1 MLVHSAVNMRILEM
15 DESIGRGV
23 TDRKYVNLSLEH
35 ADIITWYNIVM
46 TLREYIDQAKR
57 DHVAIGHFNAS
68 TLDGIWA
75 IADAAQAL
83 KLPVIVGVSEGE
95 RDYIGVR
102 EAAAI
107 VKSIRGERGQDIFLN
122 ADHTYSFDR
131 VKEAIDAG
139 FDMVIF
145 DGAQLALDE
154 NIKITKQC
162 VEYARAAG
170 RDVLVEGE
178 LGFIGTSSKVFD
190 AIPEGAVVGA
200 ANMTKAEDAVKY
212 AKETG
217 IDLIAPAVGNIH
229 GMIKGGDP
237 ALNADRVKEIAKATG
252 LPIVLH
258 GASGNTANDIKKAI
272 KAGVAVVHVSTE
284 LRVAYRAGLM
294 KSLSENQDEVA
305 PYKFLKPAKL
315 AMQKVVEEKLRI
327 FAGL

>member
-1 MLVHSAVNMRILEM
+1 
-15 DESIGRGV
+15 
-23 TDRKYVNLSLEH
+23 
-35 ADIITWYNIVM
+35 M
-46 TLREYIDQAKR
+46 TLREHIDQARRNK
-57 DHVAIGHFNAS
+57 VAVGHFNAS

-83 KLPVIVGVSEGE
+83 KLPVIIGVSEGE
-95 RDYIGVR
+95 RDYIGVH
-102 EAAAI
+102 EAAAV
-107 VKSIRGERGQDIFLN
+107 VKSIREERGQDIFLN

-145 DGAQLALDE
+145 DGAQLTLDE

-162 VEYARAAG
+162 VEYAHAVCAAG
-170 RDVLVEGE
+170 KSVGREILVEGE
-178 LGFIGTSSKVFD
+178 LGFIGTSSKVLD

-200 ANMTKAEDAVKY
+200 ENMTKPEDALRY
-212 AKETG
+212 TNETG

-237 ALNADRVKEIAKATG
+237 ALNIDRVKEIAKTTE
-252 LPIVLH
+252 LPLVLH
-258 GASGNTANDIKKAI
+258 GASGNTADDIKKAI
-272 KAGVAVVHVSTE
+272 KGGVAIVHVNTE

-315 AMQKVVEEKLRI
+315 AMQKVVEEKLKI
-327 FAGL
+327 FNNL